1 MLQRLFKAV
10 GVGRN
15 RLVNPYLGK
24 RKGKNER

>member
-1 MLQRLFKAV
+1 MLQRLFKAA

-24 RKGKNER
+24 RKGKK